1 MPFQPPAP
9 PPSFHLLKSGAVL
22 SEPMRDVLIDLLS
35 RTIVAAPSTPAAV
48 RLIQGGSLKAG
59 SSFPHLVEWNGALS
73 EEDEACEWQQQKTK
87 LTRITVQLRNQRGA
101 LPPHPCPHASH
112 LVHVR
117 SCLISSWYPVP
128 VAGEKVKGST
138 LQVGGLVLQLTLH
151 NATTMQLLSDND
163 KPAKTRALGVLT
175 ETKANKSARLELPL
189 MVRLTESSHTFKF
202 HVMLLS
208 SDISGALIKIKVSPP
223 NADAGDPLCVVTR
236 AFMSR
241 ARFDEQQPMF
251 TSLTAEDE
259 QPTFRSLS
267 AGGDDEDSNQDEDAD
282 KEDEDGHTHNQI
294 SGALIKIK

>member
-1 MPFQPPAP
+1 MP
-9 PPSFHLLKSGAVL
+9 PPSASHPAPETETDDLYRTIESVDSAELLALVDDGGIDALALHDALPTTRAAAFIQLLKSGAVL

-87 LTRITVQLRNQRGA
+87 LTRITVQLRNQQGA

-117 SCLISSWYPVP
+117 SCLVSSWYPVP

-151 NATTMQLLSDND
+151 KAANMELLSDNHN
-163 KPAKTRALGVLT
+163 PRLAKKGEAEGLLAITGKCKEEESERLVERRLG
-175 ETKANKSARLELPL
+175 R
-189 MVRLTESSHTFKF
+189 VR
-202 HVMLLS
+202 M
-208 SDISGALIKIKVSPP
+208 KV
-223 NADAGDPLCVVTR
+223 
-236 AFMSR
+236 
-241 ARFDEQQPMF
+241 EW
-251 TSLTAEDE
+251 
-259 QPTFRSLS
+259 
-267 AGGDDEDSNQDEDAD
+267 
-282 KEDEDGHTHNQI
+282 
-294 SGALIKIK
+294 